1 MNKIDKCEPIMDV
14 DITKR
19 FPDEWARINGIQI
32 RNLPAEANYLMNEY
46 EFAWY
51 LPNFNYFPMKKD
63 KDGMYDFDSI
73 ADKEMRL
80 SFIRRDLFYFADFG
94 ERDLLEKK
102 YIETEWVRK
111 NILRIWVEKFLL
123 FFLRFSNY
131 LIFRWNKL

>member
-1 MNKIDKCEPIMDV
+1 
-14 DITKR
+14 
-19 FPDEWARINGIQI
+19 
-32 RNLPAEANYLMNEY
+32 
-46 EFAWY
+46 
-51 LPNFNYFPMKKD
+51 MKKD

-111 NILRIWVEKFLL
+111 NILRIWVETFLL
-123 FFLRFSNY
+123 FFYMNF
-131 LIFRWNKL
+131 KLFNF

>member
-1 MNKIDKCEPIMDV
+1 MNKTDKCEPIIDV

-111 NILRIWVEKFLL
+111 NILRI
-123 FFLRFSNY
+123 
-131 LIFRWNKL
+131 